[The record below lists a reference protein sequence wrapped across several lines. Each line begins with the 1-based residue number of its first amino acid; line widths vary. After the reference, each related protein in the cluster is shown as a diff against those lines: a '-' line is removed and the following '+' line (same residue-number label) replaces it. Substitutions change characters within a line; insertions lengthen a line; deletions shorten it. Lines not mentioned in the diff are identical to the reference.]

1 MRKAALL
8 YNRFSGGGRQDRT
21 SELRAGLQLLKNAGI
36 EASLIVTAS
45 RDDAAEQA
53 RRAILDGA
61 DTILA
66 CGGDGTVHDVLQGVA
81 GTRVALGVVPMGT
94 ANALA
99 HDLKVPL
106 NPTQAIRTAL
116 DATAKR
122 VALGT
127 VEFSSL
133 AGQREKRYFTVA
145 VGIGVD
151 AHLFYKLHT
160 GTKQR
165 LGMAAYYA
173 KAWHLW
179 FNHRMR
185 YFAVQCAGPG
195 QVEPRSSLVT
205 EMLAVRIRNF
215 GGVLRELAPGA
226 SLDRE
231 DLRVVLCETESRLAY
246 LAYVTRGL
254 LGIKC
259 KVSGVELVDSTKVRC
274 TYPAANGNPPSGERV
289 YVEADG
295 ELIGTLPV
303 EINMVPDAL
312 TLLVPG
318 SRSGGIEGKG
328 HARS

>member
-21 SELRAGLQLLKNAGI
+21 SELRAGLQFLKDAGI
-36 EASLIVTAS
+36 EASLTVTAS

-81 GTRVALGVVPMGT
+81 GTRVALGVVPLGT

-106 NPTQAIRTAL
+106 NPTQAIRAAL
-116 DATAKR
+116 SATTKR

-127 VEFSSL
+127 VEFNGL
-133 AGQREKRYFTVA
+133 AGPREKRYFTIA

-179 FNHRMR
+179 FNHQMR
-185 YFAVQCAGPG
+185 YFIVQCLAPG
-195 QVEPRSSLVT
+195 QVEPRSSQVT

-226 SLDRE
+226 SLDRD
-231 DLRVVLCETESRLAY
+231 DLRVVLCETRSRLAY

-254 LGIKC
+254 LGMNC
-259 KVSGVELVDSTKVRC
+259 KISGVELVDSAKIC
-274 TYPAANGNPPSGERV
+274 CAYPQVANGTPPSNERI

-295 ELIGTLPV
+295 ELLGTLPV
-303 EINMVPDAL
+303 EISMVPDAL
-312 TLLVPG
+312 SLLIPASQAG
-318 SRSGGIEGKG
+318 S
-328 HARS
+328 